1 MIAIIHCLQERKN
14 VFPVY
19 GGLQG
24 PFSRLPVPEPEMS
37 LTEYEAGLCL
47 PMEACRDQGVS
58 LAVLRRYNGQK
69 HFYF

>member
-1 MIAIIHCLQERKN
+1 MIAMIHCLQERKN

-37 LTEYEAGLCL
+37 LT
-47 PMEACRDQGVS
+47 MEACRDQGVS